1 MSIVVKLKPLY
12 LIAGGTD
19 GYTNIQYT
27 FDGSLAQRAIDEDPE
42 SYGGMDSGPDCI
54 MVPEAMTYADLG
66 ISYPL
71 EEDYDDL
78 DEEEEE

>member
-1 MSIVVKLKPLY
+1 MTIVVKMKPLY

-19 GYTNIQYT
+19 GYTSIQYT
-27 FDGSLAQRAIDEDPE
+27 FNKELAERVIDENPD

-66 ISYPL
+66 ICYTL
-71 EEDYDDL
+71 EDNLDAEED
-78 DEEEEE
+78 EE

>member
-1 MSIVVKLKPLY
+1 MTIVVKLKPLY

-19 GYTNIQYT
+19 GYTSIQYT
-27 FDGSLAQRAIDEDPE
+27 FNKELAERAIEEDPE

-66 ISYPL
+66 ISYTL
-71 EEDYDDL
+71 EDDFE
-78 DEEEEE
+78 DEE

>member
-1 MSIVVKLKPLY
+1 MTTFTVKMKPLY

-19 GYTNIQYT
+19 GYTSIQYT
-27 FDGSLAQRAIDEDPE
+27 FDKELAERVIDEDQE
-42 SYGGMDSGPDCI
+42 SYSGMDSGPDVI

-71 EEDYDDL
+71 EDDFED
-78 DEEEEE
+78 EGE